1 MDRRE
6 SLKTLIIGG
15 AGTTMLLSCRIDDKS
30 EITGIS
36 ENAENDFDYG
46 RTPAEAKRDEIL
58 MSDQFYTES
67 EMATMAVLA
76 DIIIPGQ
83 GDFPPASQ
91 TGITDFIEFIS
102 KDIPEHQT
110 PIRGGLRWLQTES
123 NKRFDKDFTEISSEE
138 QLQIVED
145 IAYPMDVKP
154 QFSQAA
160 IFFSRLR
167 NLVTTGYFTSKPG
180 IEFLEYMGNK
190 PNVWDG
196 VPQEVLDEHGLAYD
210 EKMLELAIK
219 PEERNDIEDWKDYI
233 V

>member
-15 AGTTMLLSCRIDDKS
+15 AGTTMLLSCRIDDKPD
-30 EITGIS
+30 TVGIS
-36 ENAENDFDYG
+36 ENIESDFDYG
-46 RTPAEAKRDEIL
+46 RTPEEERWDENL
-58 MSDQFYTES
+58 MSEQFYTEN
-67 EMATMAVLA
+67 ELATMAILA

-83 GDFPPASQ
+83 GDYPPASK

-110 PIRGGLRWLQTES
+110 PMRGGLRWLRTES
-123 NKRFDKDFTEISSEE
+123 HKRFDKDFTEISSEE
-138 QLQIVED
+138 QLKIVED

-180 IEFLEYMGNK
+180 IEFLGYMGNK

-196 VPQEVLDEHGLAYD
+196 VPQDVLDEHGLAYD
-210 EKMLELAIK
+210 EKMLKVAIK
-219 PEERNDIEDWKDYI
+219 PEERNEIEDWNDYI